1 VTVSG
6 RVFAR
11 LFVRSLGRGR
21 SRRRNISRSAKEVDG
36 GGRREKGRERETVA
50 SREGGT
56 RGTLE
61 RAGRG
66 SFLAFLLLLGPRE
79 QEPASKEE
87 KKGERVEFLAG
98 PGQGR
103 SRAGQGQGNWADLI
117 YLAAGPATTVWCVG

>member
-1 VTVSG
+1 MTVSG

-11 LFVRSLGRGR
+11 LFVRSLG
-21 SRRRNISRSAKEVDG
+21 SWSWSSSKYLEECEG
-36 GGRREKGRERETVA
+36 GGWRREKGEREKR
-50 SREGGT
+50 SPREKGG
-56 RGTLE
+56 REAPWKGL
-61 RAGRG
+61 AGG

-79 QEPASKEE
+79 QEPASREK

-117 YLAAGPATTVWCVG
+117 YLAAGPATTAWCVG